1 MTTTSAQWDTD
12 ERQFWLRGE
21 QPTDWVD
28 FDEAIGVWRVFG
40 YPEALRAFTEIDT
53 FSSNTE
59 RLAPMEVQY
68 TEGNLVEMDPPQ
80 HGKLRKLVTHAFTPR
95 MVANLEPR
103 VREIT
108 NELLEATGGS
118 GRIELINDLA
128 YPLPVIVICELL
140 GIPADDRHLF
150 KRWVDEMMAQTHE
163 YSFSEPNELQESSMQ
178 HAMEQMGRLVD
189 YICEHAEDR
198 RRKPR
203 EDLLSSLVHAEVD
216 GRRMSNNEV
225 AIFANS
231 LLVNGHLTTTM
242 LLGNSVLCLDAHPRQ
257 FAEVRDD
264 RSKIPGAIE
273 EALRFV
279 TPAPVLGRATLR
291 ETELGGRTIPADQ
304 IIQVWVGAANRDP
317 RQFDRPDEYDL
328 HRDPNPHLTF
338 GRGIHFCVGA
348 GLARLESRVVMDILL
363 DRYKS
368 LRSDPDEPPA
378 FLTNPYV
385 TALRSFPLLV
395 A

>member
-21 QPTDWVD
+21 QPPAWVD

-108 NELLEATGGS
+108 NELLDATGGA

-163 YSFSEPNELQESSMQ
+163 YSFSEPTELQESSMQ

-198 RRKPR
+198 RRTPR

-242 LLGNSVLCLDAHPRQ
+242 LLGNSVLCLDAHPEQ
-257 FAEVRDD
+257 FAEVRAD

-291 ETELGGRTIPADQ
+291 ETELGGRVIPADQ

-317 RQFDRPDEYDL
+317 RQFERPDVYDL

-348 GLARLESRVVMDILL
+348 GLARLESRVVMDLLL
-363 DRYKS
+363 DRYRS
-368 LRSDPDEPPA
+368 VRSDPDEPPA